1 MRRSLDQGR
10 ALQERACKE
19 KCVPKS
25 LVALPMVAIA
35 LTLAAC
41 GSQSGSGNGAD
52 TASAQRQAQWN
63 EDAIRD
69 LKQAIDSRAVH
80 GLDHLSFAVEGH
92 VAEFQLRLHHWLV
105 ARAIPKSSMRS
116 THWAPPS
123 WISNAG

>member
-1 MRRSLDQGR
+1 
-10 ALQERACKE
+10 
-19 KCVPKS
+19 VPKS

-80 GLDHLSFAVEGH
+80 GLDHLSFAVEGEPGTS
-92 VAEFQLRLHHWLV
+92 AGQDAL
-105 ARAIPKSSMRS
+105 
-116 THWAPPS
+116 THSAL
-123 WISNAG
+123 A